1 MIVGL
6 AIHTLGAAVWVGGMF
21 FAYMILR
28 PSAGALEPAVRL
40 SLWCRV
46 FSRFFGWV
54 WLSVAA
60 LLASGFGMVFL
71 ALGGLA
77 AIGFSVRAMMAL
89 GLAMVAIFAIVYF
102 APWPRLRDAVS
113 SADWPVADKN
123 LRRIRFLVGL
133 NLVLGLVTVVV
144 GTSGLP
150 YR

>member
-1 MIVGL
+1 MIIGL
-6 AIHTLGAAVWVGGMF
+6 AIHTLGAIVWVGGMF
-21 FAYMILR
+21 FAYVILR

-77 AIGFSVRAMMAL
+77 AIGL
-89 GLAMVAIFAIVYF
+89 
-102 APWPRLRDAVS
+102 
-113 SADWPVADKN
+113 PVANRRHGVHAPRSDSTVAGAPRPAKRVIGCWFAEPPSATESN
-123 LRRIRFLVGL
+123 LLRPCRSSVASCADR
-133 NLVLGLVTVVV
+133 
-144 GTSGLP
+144 
-150 YR
+150 

>member
-6 AIHTLGAAVWVGGMF
+6 AIHTLGAVVWVGGMF

-28 PSAGALEPAVRL
+28 PGAGALEPAVRL

-54 WLSVAA
+54 WLSAAA

-89 GLAMVAIFAIVYF
+89 GLAMVAIFAVVYF

-113 SADWPVADKN
+113 SGDWSVADKK
-123 LRRIRFLVGL
+123 LRQIRLLIGL

-144 GTSGLP
+144 GTTGLP
-150 YR
+150 YQ